1 MFHYVAACSLYKHTH
16 NTNII
21 RPSRAQPHTGKH
33 TEYVRA
39 QTHTHTHTL
48 SSLNKQT
55 EQGHCGHLCEQQC
68 WMFGLETA
76 LDATS
81 NNATATQRLSSVFDE
96 FCGYFCSRVQTV
108 VRRAVFIGRGR
119 AGALLFTR
127 RAKQSDVRSFK
138 EELKQDTESQRKTG
152 SETDSDTLRT
162 SDCVYIKNTP
172 CPVFFQHLS
181 VMLSGN
187 NTFHLHL

>member
-1 MFHYVAACSLYKHTH
+1 
-16 NTNII
+16 
-21 RPSRAQPHTGKH
+21 
-33 TEYVRA
+33 
-39 QTHTHTHTL
+39 
-48 SSLNKQT
+48 
-55 EQGHCGHLCEQQC
+55 
-68 WMFGLETA
+68 MFGLETA

-119 AGALLFTR
+119 AGALLFTH
-127 RAKQSDVRSFK
+127 RAKQSDERSFK
-138 EELKQDTESQRKTG
+138 EELKQDTESWRKTG

-162 SDCVYIKNTP
+162 SECIYIKNTP